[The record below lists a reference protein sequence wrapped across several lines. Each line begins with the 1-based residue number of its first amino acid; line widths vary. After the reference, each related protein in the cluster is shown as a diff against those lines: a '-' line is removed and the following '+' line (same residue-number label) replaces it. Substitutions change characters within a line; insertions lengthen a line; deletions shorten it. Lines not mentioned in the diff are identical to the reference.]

1 MSEVKTKLKEI
12 EPPDSHHLRA
22 AEGWLELGDHTQAC
36 EELKKISLQ
45 GRFHPMVLLTHWEIH
60 AMAKQWTFA
69 HIIAHALVVLFP
81 DEPVGWINSSFALH
95 QMKRTNDAWRALLP
109 AAQLFPKHGVV
120 AYNLAC
126 YACQMGKN
134 EEAWKWLDK
143 AISLGDSLK
152 VKSAALEDPDL
163 KPLWT

>member
-1 MSEVKTKLKEI
+1 MIKAI
-12 EPPDSHHLRA
+12 EPPDSHHLLA
-22 AEGWLELGDHTQAC
+22 AEGWLELGDYLQAI

-60 AMAKQWTFA
+60 ALAKQWTFA

-95 QMKRTNDAWRALLP
+95 QMKRTKEAWTTLLP
-109 AAQLFPKHGVV
+109 AAKLFPSNAII

-126 YACQMGKN
+126 YACQLGDMVS
-134 EEAWKWLDK
+134 AWKWLDK
-143 AISLGDSLK
+143 AISLGEPLK
-152 VKSAALEDPDL
+152 VKSAALDDPDL
-163 KPLWT
+163 KPLWEKVS